1 MNKKVVIP
9 IIAII
14 IIGALVVSILFILLL
29 NQNIPLVISGERKAI
44 IVGSANDFYAY
55 EAEDDFNS
63 GDWSN
68 FSSDSGRWVWEN
80 SSKIYGGPENLLGKD
95 GQPGVLHLVANT
107 VPNPTGYVNLSL
119 TYNWTVYHSLY
130 EFAYYNLSAW
140 VNIPSSVSSPGA
152 RVGLRWSNSIEVV
165 RTDWSNGIQT
175 TTGQWTQISV
185 AGLCNNATNNL
196 ITQLHLVLAVEGT
209 MTHNEDI
216 FFDDVKVD
224 RWISVNLTNPTDPS
238 PPPSRIDSDG
248 FPAQALHVYY
258 ILKDHGYTDD
268 NIFLMLYHTNDAV
281 IDITAGD
288 LIANDLTNAIID
300 VENDDVNAS
309 RFKRELNVSITN
321 SFASDLNPKDQLIIF
336 MTDHGS
342 NAILGDGNATFHFEA
357 DNSRITEFE
366 FYDLVKEINVVR
378 MMINID
384 CCFSGN
390 FLNQNNNIGGSWY
403 DLPNALFVSASSNV
417 FSWYWINNVNGDG
430 WAGSWFFHVFWESL
444 DQGQTIINAFNS
456 ANIFIPFN
464 QFQPLAVSQIPL
476 LHDNLGINNTWSFSS
491 DPSL

>member
-9 IIAII
+9 IISII
-14 IIGALVVSILFILLL
+14 IIGVLLVSILFVILLR
-29 NQNIPLVISGERKAI
+29 QNIPPEISGERKAI

-55 EAEDDFNS
+55 EAEEDFNS
-63 GDWSN
+63 GVWSN
-68 FSSDSGRWVWEN
+68 FSSDSGRWIQN
-80 SSKIYGGPENLLGKD
+80 FTNGYGGQD
-95 GQPGVLHLVANT
+95 TVPGVDGNPGAMHLIANT
-107 VPNPTGYVNLSL
+107 HPEPFGYVNLEL
-119 TYNWTVYHSLY
+119 TYNWTNYHSLH

-140 VNIPSSVSSPGA
+140 VNISTSVGAPGA

-165 RTDWSNGIQT
+165 RTDWSNGILT
-175 TTGQWTQISV
+175 TPGQWIQLSV
-185 AGLCNNATNNL
+185 AGVCNNGTNNI
-196 ITQLHLVLAVEGT
+196 ITQLHLVLAVEGI
-209 MTHNEDI
+209 MTHSDEV

-288 LIANDLTNAIID
+288 GIVNDLLNAVID
-300 VENDDVNAS
+300 VENDAVNAS

-321 SFASDLNPKDQLIIF
+321 SFASSLNPKDQLIIF

-342 NAILGDGNATFHFEA
+342 NAMLGDGNATFHFEA
-357 DNSRITEFE
+357 DNSHITEFE
-366 FYDLVKEINVVR
+366 FYDLVKEIDVTR
-378 MMINID
+378 MMINVD
-384 CCFSGN
+384 SCFSGN

-417 FSWYWINNVNGDG
+417 FSWYWINNQNNDG

-476 LHDNLGINNTWSFSS
+476 LHDNLGINDTWSFSS